1 MDDFIMITL
10 TDIHMQRLHAEAAR
24 LSEDADRRLATAE
37 DSDDPDDWDAW
48 KEADGIATGFKLA
61 LQEVAR
67 EAANPEPTLPGPAVS
82 YDDWRDAYRPVRNT
96 IRTDAPFDGLM
107 FETFGPELDAVR
119 AADPACVWTLVSS
132 DDDDGLYLLSGCHFV
147 NRMGYLVTERPWA
160 GDGQLE
166 IRLD

>member
-1 MDDFIMITL
+1 MITL

-48 KEADGIATGFKLA
+48 KEADGIATGFQLA
-61 LQEVAR
+61 LQAVAH
-67 EAANPEPTLPGPAVS
+67 EAANPEPTPPAPAVS
-82 YDDWRDAYRPVRNT
+82 FDEWRDAYRPVRNT

-107 FETFGPELDAVR
+107 FETFGPELDAV
-119 AADPACVWTLVSS
+119 AAAHPACVWTLVSS
-132 DDDDGLYLLSGCHFV
+132 DDDDGLYLLTGFHFV

-160 GDGQLE
+160 GEGQLE

>member
-1 MDDFIMITL
+1 MTTL
-10 TDIHMQRLHAEAAR
+10 TDIHLQRLHAEAAR
-24 LSEDADRRLATAE
+24 LAEDADRRLAAAE

-67 EAANPEPTLPGPAVS
+67 EAASPEPTPPAPTVS
-82 YDDWRDAYRPVRNT
+82 FDEWRDAHRPVLNN
-96 IRTDAPFDGLM
+96 IRKDAPFDGLM

-119 AADPACVWTLVSS
+119 AANPACVWTLVSS

>member
-1 MDDFIMITL
+1 MITL
-10 TDIHMQRLHAEAAR
+10 TDIHIQRLHAEAAR
-24 LSEDADRRLATAE
+24 LSEDAERRLATAE
-37 DSDDPDDWDAW
+37 DTDDSDDWDAR
-48 KEADGIATGFKLA
+48 KEADGIATGFNLA

-67 EAANPEPTLPGPAVS
+67 EAANPEPTPPAPALS
-82 YDDWRDAYRPVRNT
+82 YDDWLAAYRPVRNT
-96 IRTDAPFDGLM
+96 IRKYAPFDGLM
-107 FETFGPELDAVR
+107 FETFGPELDAVS
-119 AADPACVWTLVSS
+119 AADPACIWTLVSS

>member
-1 MDDFIMITL
+1 MITL
-10 TDIHMQRLHAEAAR
+10 TDIHMQRLHAEAVR
-24 LSEDADRRLATAE
+24 LSEEADRRLATAE
-37 DSDDPDDWDAW
+37 DTDNPEDWDAW
-48 KEADGIATGFKLA
+48 KEADGIMAGFKLA

-67 EAANPEPTLPGPAVS
+67 EAANPEPTPPSPALS

-107 FETFGPELDAVR
+107 FETFGSELDVVA
-119 AADPACVWTLVSS
+119 AADPACVWTLVSG
-132 DDDDGLYLLSGCHFV
+132 DDDEGLYILSGCHFV

-160 GDGQLE
+160 DECNAE

>member
-1 MDDFIMITL
+1 MITL

-37 DSDDPDDWDAW
+37 DTDDSEDWDAW
-48 KEADGIATGFKLA
+48 KEADGIAAGFKLA

-67 EAANPEPTLPGPAVS
+67 EAANPEPTPPMPALS

-96 IRTDAPFDGLM
+96 TRKDAPFDGLM

-119 AADPACVWTLVSS
+119 AADPACVWTIVDGE
-132 DDDDGLYLLSGCHFV
+132 DDSLWLLSGCHFV
-147 NRMGYLVTERPWA
+147 NRLGYFVTERPWN
-160 GDGQLE
+160 GIDQLE